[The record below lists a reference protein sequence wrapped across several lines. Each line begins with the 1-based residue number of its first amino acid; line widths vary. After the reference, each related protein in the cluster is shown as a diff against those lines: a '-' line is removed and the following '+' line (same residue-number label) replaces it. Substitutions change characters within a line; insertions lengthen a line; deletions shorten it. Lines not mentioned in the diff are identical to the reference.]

1 MKPIRLEM
9 TAFGSY
15 ARLTVVDFQKL
26 EHCLYLITGD
36 TGAGKTTIF
45 DGIMF
50 ALYGVASGKGEKKFR
65 TFEMMHCDHVDKS
78 VDTVIRLD
86 FVHMGRDYTV
96 ERKFHFKKK
105 RTGEKEYEGAT
116 PQATLWEP
124 DREPLVKTDAVTAR
138 ITEILGMNADQFRKI
153 VMLAQGEFRKFLD
166 ADSEE
171 KNQILGELFD
181 HSAYVRFQEIFDRA
195 RKKLLQRRREEGEEK
210 IRSAMEA
217 FLLPEDI
224 TEEEYEIYTAGHSGL
239 EEALVRLA
247 EKDKKEQEQLEK
259 QLTECR
265 VEGNRLREALGK
277 AEEQNKKLEE
287 LAGKR
292 EKLEELQKHKP
303 DMTRLTNLVDKR
315 ERAFHRA
322 M

>member
-86 FVHMGRDYTV
+86 FEHMGRDYTV

-105 RTGEKEYEGAT
+105 RTGEREYEGTT
-116 PQATLWEP
+116 PQAMLWEP
-124 DREPLVKTDAVTAR
+124 DREPLEKTDAVTAR
-138 ITEILGMNADQFRKI
+138 ITELLGMNAEQFRKI
-153 VMLAQGEFRKFLD
+153 VMLAQGEYKKFLD

-181 HSAYVRFQEIFDRA
+181 NSAYVRFQEIFDRA
-195 RKKLLQRRREEGEEK
+195 RKKLLQRRLEEGEGK
-210 IRSAMEA
+210 CPPR
-217 FLLPEDI
+217 
-224 TEEEYEIYTAGHSGL
+224 
-239 EEALVRLA
+239 AL
-247 EKDKKEQEQLEK
+247 
-259 QLTECR
+259 
-265 VEGNRLREALGK
+265 
-277 AEEQNKKLEE
+277 
-287 LAGKR
+287 
-292 EKLEELQKHKP
+292 
-303 DMTRLTNLVDKR
+303 TRC
-315 ERAFHRA
+315 
-322 M
+322 